1 MRITLTHTTNIS
13 QFHFA
18 YKKNYLQTQIY
29 ILCLCIYVYMF
40 TAIRLDLNK
49 LSNHWQTRE
58 CGHAKERKV
67 DASEH
72 VSQYFHTYELRSALT
87 TAQLLSSLTLIRAN

>member
-40 TAIRLDLNK
+40 TTIRLDLNK

-58 CGHAKERKV
+58 CGYMKERKV
-67 DASEH
+67 D
-72 VSQYFHTYELRSALT
+72 VNTFPNIFTYELRSLSAL
-87 TAQLLSSLTLIRAN
+87 R